1 MKPSNLIKPLIRL
14 VKEETIGSCPKC
26 GSTELHRYEWFFFRF
41 GEKIG
46 CIQKEC
52 ENYHNSLVNQR
63 NKKLKKLGL

>member
-1 MKPSNLIKPLIRL
+1 MNNKKIIKLPSRLIR
-14 VKEETIGSCPKC
+14 EGTIGSCPKC